1 MSTQHQARHR
11 LAPSAERSIAS
22 LLENLSEGERQR
34 LAIDVIRQNRHY
46 LKHAQTLFERLRDA
60 DLAIA
65 PLGDAGRDDLRHE
78 YHFALVNLSGHHQVV
93 RAVIDA
99 LGYVPDV
106 PAETSSGE
114 TAQGLN

>member
-1 MSTQHQARHR
+1 MSGQNPARDR

-22 LLENLSEGERQR
+22 LFENLSEVERER
-34 LAIDVIRQNRHY
+34 LAIDVIKQNRRY
-46 LKHAQTLFERLRDA
+46 LEHAQNLFERLRDSNE
-60 DLAIA
+60 AIA
-65 PLGDAGRDDLRHE
+65 AHGDVRRDDLRHE

-106 PAETSSGE
+106 PGGAPSGD

>member
-1 MSTQHQARHR
+1 MSAQNPASDR

-22 LLENLSEGERQR
+22 LLENLSEVECER
-34 LAIDVIRQNRHY
+34 LAVDVIRQNRRY
-46 LKHAQTLFERLRDA
+46 LEHAQILFERLRDV
-60 DLAIA
+60 AIA
-65 PLGDAGRDDLRHE
+65 PHGDAGRNDLRHE

-106 PAETSSGE
+106 PDETSSGE

>member
-1 MSTQHQARHR
+1 MSAQNPARDR
-11 LAPSAERSIAS
+11 PAPSAERSIAS
-22 LLENLSEGERQR
+22 LLENLSEVERER
-34 LAIDVIRQNRHY
+34 LAVDVIRQNRRY
-46 LKHAQTLFERLRDA
+46 LEHAQTLFERLRNSDG
-60 DLAIA
+60 AIA
-65 PLGDAGRDDLRHE
+65 VHGDAGRNDLRHE

-106 PAETSSGE
+106 PDATSSGE